1 MITGF
6 VTGKFCPFHKGH
18 MALIDYA
25 KANCDNLIIF
35 LVANSKE
42 SIPYKYRLKWIL
54 STYLD
59 DPQVEVHGDII
70 DEPNLSGDELSK
82 WWGNYCAQRFGKIDR
97 IFTSEDY
104 GEMFSQAAGAE
115 NWVFDKAR
123 TIVPVSATIIRNRPL
138 TNWDY
143 LNNFA
148 KDYFVKKIAIV
159 GTESTGK
166 TTMCQQLAEHYKTVW
181 VPEVGRELIPNS
193 NNFSLEDLKIVGVEH
208 AKNILRHTRLAN
220 KLLFID
226 TELITTKS
234 YAKFFFNEV
243 PKYEPWVEAANKIDY
258 YIYLEANAPYINDG
272 TRLSKEKR
280 DKLDKEHYKLFER
293 AMFENNAS
301 IRHISYYDNEHYIGK
316 TDPYEH
322 RLQGVIG
329 YIDYLVSKF

>member
-1 MITGF
+1 
-6 VTGKFCPFHKGH
+6 
-18 MALIDYA
+18 
-25 KANCDNLIIF
+25 
-35 LVANSKE
+35 
-42 SIPYKYRLKWIL
+42 
-54 STYLD
+54 
-59 DPQVEVHGDII
+59 
-70 DEPNLSGDELSK
+70 
-82 WWGNYCAQRFGKIDR
+82 
-97 IFTSEDY
+97 
-104 GEMFSQAAGAE
+104 
-115 NWVFDKAR
+115 
-123 TIVPVSATIIRNRPL
+123 
-138 TNWDY
+138 
-143 LNNFA
+143 
-148 KDYFVKKIAIV
+148 
-159 GTESTGK
+159 
-166 TTMCQQLAEHYKTVW
+166 
-181 VPEVGRELIPNS
+181 
-193 NNFSLEDLKIVGVEH
+193 
-208 AKNILRHTRLAN
+208 
-220 KLLFID
+220 LFID

>member
-166 TTMCQQLAEHYKTVW
+166 TTMCQQLAKHYNTVW
-181 VPEVGRELIPNS
+181 VPEVGRDLIPNS
-193 NNFSLEDLKIVGVEH
+193 NNFSLEDLKIVGIEH
-208 AKNILRHTRLAN
+208 AKSILRHVRLAN
-220 KLLFID
+220 KLLFVD
-226 TELITTKS
+226 TELTTTKS

-243 PKYEPWVEAANKIDY
+243 PNYEPWVEAANKIDY
-258 YIYLEANAPYINDG
+258 YIYLDSSAPYVNDG
-272 TRLSKEKR
+272 TRLPEEKR
-280 DKLDKEHYKLFER
+280 NELNKAHIKMFTEQNLTLYKGFHYYND
-293 AMFENNAS
+293 M
-301 IRHISYYDNEHYIGK
+301 HYTKGI
-316 TDPYEH
+316 DPYEF
-322 RLQGVIG
+322 RLKEVIE
-329 YIDYLVSKF
+329 YINYLTLKL